1 MRKAYRIIS
10 IEAADIYRH
19 EQENGVSVGYKM
31 PENKSDDYFRLFKI
45 YLDNSLDSVEL
56 ENAYKRVYRK
66 KFSFQDKYKRDYTLA
81 VINLKFNYTY
91 KSQEGKPVKIKDLR
105 SHFYQNRFYLDG
117 VHYVRYKRSAGSSR
131 EGKCLF
137 IDERLYKAM
146 DKWSS
151 CGLKVQTDLASW
163 ESYKALSLSSIKGTV
178 QIPLDGILFVPDY
191 KSIFTEEV
199 VSVELKDGKL
209 VAEQKQTEII
219 NDIWDGES
227 LLDESVFENGYT
239 DNFTNPVTVE
249 KFGGKYYMTFGF
261 SSSIGYLNLNLD
273 GKEVGK
279 TSEKKDGWTY
289 VTYTLS
295 ENNLKSKLS
304 FSAYINA
311 MSREMSF
318 SATLNLSLSEKT
330 SDTVR
335 NLGERP
341 AEFVPVISTKAAAEY
356 SLKVGTVF
364 PIPEASATLGN
375 EDSLV
380 VITAVFGN
388 EPIDVSG
395 GKLTLGNVGEYKI
408 IYKATNSRYKTSL
421 GNDSFSEYVV
431 TVHAVTGEN
440 DIVKFRDTNQVL
452 PEKAGI
458 LAGKV
463 TEGSGVY
470 EKAAS
475 AMKKIA
481 DNFEVYSAEF
491 LSEDGEVITLSGKVE
506 LLFRA
511 DDYFDRTKAE
521 VYYMDE
527 NGELTRLSA
536 SGYGR
541 YVATETDKTGTFIVC
556 IPGVAFRMPM
566 WGYALILAG
575 AVVVLAG
582 IVVTIIVV
590 TKRKKRMKNS

>member
-1 MRKAYRIIS
+1 MVKFKRIFAVSIAVFALILCGLFQSVSIAYAASEQVIS
-10 IEAADIYRH
+10 GGDGTYT
-19 EQENGVSVGYKM
+19 VSVNLDLKM
-31 PENKSDDYFRLFKI
+31 G
-45 YLDNSLDSVEL
+45 
-56 ENAYKRVYRK
+56 A
-66 KFSFQDKYKRDYTLA
+66 
-81 VINLKFNYTY
+81 
-91 KSQEGKPVKIKDLR
+91 
-105 SHFYQNRFYLDG
+105 
-117 VHYVRYKRSAGSSR
+117 
-131 EGKCLF
+131 
-137 IDERLYKAM
+137 
-146 DKWSS
+146 
-151 CGLKVQTDLASW
+151 
-163 ESYKALSLSSIKGTV
+163 
-178 QIPLDGILFVPDY
+178 
-191 KSIFTEEV
+191 
-199 VSVELKDGKL
+199 
-209 VAEQKQTEII
+209 
-219 NDIWDGES
+219 
-227 LLDESVFENGYT
+227 

-289 VTYTLS
+289 YTYTLS

-311 MSREMSF
+311 MSREMNF
-318 SATLNLSLSEKT
+318 TAALNLSSSDKT

-335 NLGERP
+335 DLGERP

-364 PIPEASATLGN
+364 PIPEAMAKLGN
-375 EDSLV
+375 EDSPV

-388 EPIDVSG
+388 DSVDVSG

-408 IYKATNSRYKTSL
+408 IYKATNSQYKTSL

-431 TVHAVTGEN
+431 TVRSITGEN
-440 DIVKFRDTNQVL
+440 DIVKFRDTNNVL

-458 LAGKV
+458 IAGKV
-463 TEGSGVY
+463 TDGSDVY

-491 LSEDGEVITLSGKVE
+491 LSEDGEVITLNGKVE

-521 VYYMDE
+521 IYYMDD
-527 NGELTRLSA
+527 NGSLTKLSA

-541 YVATETDKTGTFIVC
+541 YVVTETDKTGTFIVC
-556 IPGVAFRMPM
+556 IPGVAFHMPM
-566 WGYALILAG
+566 WGYALIMVGAVIILAG
-575 AVVVLAG
+575 V
-582 IVVTIIVV
+582 VVTIMVV
-590 TKRKKRMKNS
+590 AKRKKRTMNS

>member
-1 MRKAYRIIS
+1 MVKFKKIFAVS
-10 IEAADIYRH
+10 I
-19 EQENGVSVGYKM
+19 
-31 PENKSDDYFRLFKI
+31 
-45 YLDNSLDSVEL
+45 
-56 ENAYKRVYRK
+56 
-66 KFSFQDKYKRDYTLA
+66 A
-81 VINLKFNYTY
+81 VFALIL
-91 KSQEGKPVKIKDLR
+91 
-105 SHFYQNRFYLDG
+105 
-117 VHYVRYKRSAGSSR
+117 
-131 EGKCLF
+131 
-137 IDERLYKAM
+137 
-146 DKWSS
+146 
-151 CGLKVQTDLASW
+151 CGLFQSVSIAYAASEQVISGGDGTYTVPVNLDLKMGA
-163 ESYKALSLSSIKGTV
+163 
-178 QIPLDGILFVPDY
+178 
-191 KSIFTEEV
+191 
-199 VSVELKDGKL
+199 
-209 VAEQKQTEII
+209 
-219 NDIWDGES
+219 
-227 LLDESVFENGYT
+227 

-249 KFGGKYYMTFGF
+249 KQDGKYYMTFGF

-289 VTYTLS
+289 YTYTLS

-311 MSREMSF
+311 MSREMNF
-318 SATLNLSLSEKT
+318 TATLNLSSSEKNA
-330 SDTVR
+330 DTVR
-335 NLGERP
+335 DLGERP

-364 PIPEASATLGN
+364 PIPEATAKLGN

-388 EPIDVSG
+388 DSVDVSD

-408 IYKATNSRYKTSL
+408 IYKATNSQYKTSL

-431 TVHAVTGEN
+431 TVHSITGEN
-440 DIVKFRDTNQVL
+440 DIVKFRDTNNVL
-452 PEKAGI
+452 PDKAGI
-458 LAGKV
+458 IAGKV
-463 TEGSGVY
+463 TDGSDVY

-521 VYYMDE
+521 VYYMDD
-527 NGELTRLSA
+527 NGELTKLSA

-556 IPGVAFRMPM
+556 IPGVAFHMPM
-566 WGYALILAG
+566 WGYLL
-575 AVVVLAG
+575 
-582 IVVTIIVV
+582 IIVGTV
-590 TKRKKRMKNS
+590 VIVGGGGVAILLIARRKKQKQK

>member
-1 MRKAYRIIS
+1 MVKFKKIF
-10 IEAADIYRH
+10 AA
-19 EQENGVSVGYKM
+19 VV
-31 PENKSDDYFRLFKI
+31 
-45 YLDNSLDSVEL
+45 
-56 ENAYKRVYRK
+56 
-66 KFSFQDKYKRDYTLA
+66 A
-81 VINLKFNYTY
+81 VFALIL
-91 KSQEGKPVKIKDLR
+91 
-105 SHFYQNRFYLDG
+105 
-117 VHYVRYKRSAGSSR
+117 
-131 EGKCLF
+131 
-137 IDERLYKAM
+137 
-146 DKWSS
+146 
-151 CGLKVQTDLASW
+151 CGLFQSASIAYAASEQVISGGDGTYTVPVNLDLKMGA
-163 ESYKALSLSSIKGTV
+163 
-178 QIPLDGILFVPDY
+178 
-191 KSIFTEEV
+191 
-199 VSVELKDGKL
+199 
-209 VAEQKQTEII
+209 
-219 NDIWDGES
+219 
-227 LLDESVFENGYT
+227 

-289 VTYTLS
+289 YTYTLS

-318 SATLNLSLSEKT
+318 SATLNLSSSDKT

-335 NLGERP
+335 DLGERP

-364 PIPEASATLGN
+364 PIPEATAKLGN
-375 EDSLV
+375 EDSPV

-388 EPIDVSG
+388 DSVDVSG

-408 IYKATNSRYKTSL
+408 IYKATNSQYKTSL

-431 TVHAVTGEN
+431 TVHSITGEN
-440 DIVKFRDTNQVL
+440 DIVKFRDANNVL

-458 LAGKV
+458 IAGKV
-463 TEGSGVY
+463 TDGSDVY

-521 VYYMDE
+521 VYYMDD
-527 NGELTRLSA
+527 NGSLTKLSA

-541 YVATETDKTGTFIVC
+541 YVATETDKTGTFVVC
-556 IPGVAFRMPM
+556 VPGVVFHMPM
-566 WGYALILAG
+566 WGYLLIIVG
-575 AVVVLAG
+575 AVV
-582 IVVTIIVV
+582 IVGGGGVAILLIA
-590 TKRKKRMKNS
+590 KRKKQKQK

>member
-1 MRKAYRIIS
+1 MVKFKRIFAVSIAVFALILCGLFQSVSIAYAASEQVIS
-10 IEAADIYRH
+10 GGDGTYT
-19 EQENGVSVGYKM
+19 VSVNLDLKM
-31 PENKSDDYFRLFKI
+31 G
-45 YLDNSLDSVEL
+45 
-56 ENAYKRVYRK
+56 A
-66 KFSFQDKYKRDYTLA
+66 
-81 VINLKFNYTY
+81 
-91 KSQEGKPVKIKDLR
+91 
-105 SHFYQNRFYLDG
+105 
-117 VHYVRYKRSAGSSR
+117 
-131 EGKCLF
+131 
-137 IDERLYKAM
+137 
-146 DKWSS
+146 
-151 CGLKVQTDLASW
+151 
-163 ESYKALSLSSIKGTV
+163 
-178 QIPLDGILFVPDY
+178 
-191 KSIFTEEV
+191 
-199 VSVELKDGKL
+199 
-209 VAEQKQTEII
+209 
-219 NDIWDGES
+219 
-227 LLDESVFENGYT
+227 

-289 VTYTLS
+289 YTYTLS

-311 MSREMSF
+311 MSREMNF
-318 SATLNLSLSEKT
+318 TAALNLSSSDKT

-335 NLGERP
+335 DLGERP

-364 PIPEASATLGN
+364 PIPEASAKLGN
-375 EDSLV
+375 EDSPV

-388 EPIDVSG
+388 DSVDVSG

-408 IYKATNSRYKTSL
+408 IYKATNSQYKTSL

-431 TVHAVTGEN
+431 TVRSITGEN
-440 DIVKFRDTNQVL
+440 DIVKFRDTNNVL

-458 LAGKV
+458 IAGKV
-463 TEGSGVY
+463 TDGSDVY

-491 LSEDGEVITLSGKVE
+491 LSEDGEVITLNGKVE

-521 VYYMDE
+521 IYYMDD
-527 NGELTRLSA
+527 NGSLTKLSA

-541 YVATETDKTGTFIVC
+541 YVVTETDKTGTFIVC
-556 IPGVAFRMPM
+556 IPGVAFHMPM
-566 WGYALILAG
+566 WGYALIMVGAVIILAG
-575 AVVVLAG
+575 V
-582 IVVTIIVV
+582 VVTIIVV
-590 TKRKKRMKNS
+590 AKRKKRMKNS

>member
-1 MRKAYRIIS
+1 MVK
-10 IEAADIYRH
+10 
-19 EQENGVSVGYKM
+19 
-31 PENKSDDYFRLFKI
+31 FKKI
-45 YLDNSLDSVEL
+45 FV
-56 ENAYKRVYRK
+56 
-66 KFSFQDKYKRDYTLA
+66 A
-81 VINLKFNYTY
+81 VVAIFAL
-91 KSQEGKPVKIKDLR
+91 IL
-105 SHFYQNRFYLDG
+105 
-117 VHYVRYKRSAGSSR
+117 
-131 EGKCLF
+131 
-137 IDERLYKAM
+137 
-146 DKWSS
+146 
-151 CGLKVQTDLASW
+151 CGLFQSALISYAASEQVISGGDGTYTVPVNLDLKMGA
-163 ESYKALSLSSIKGTV
+163 
-178 QIPLDGILFVPDY
+178 
-191 KSIFTEEV
+191 
-199 VSVELKDGKL
+199 
-209 VAEQKQTEII
+209 
-219 NDIWDGES
+219 
-227 LLDESVFENGYT
+227 

-261 SSSIGYLNLNLD
+261 SSAIGYLNLNLD

-279 TSEKKDGWTY
+279 TSEKKGGWTY
-289 VTYTLS
+289 YTYTLS

-311 MSREMSF
+311 MSREMNF
-318 SATLNLSLSEKT
+318 TATLNLSSSDKT

-364 PIPEASATLGN
+364 PIPEASANLGN
-375 EDSLV
+375 ENCSVTTSAYYGDE
-380 VITAVFGN
+380 AVD
-388 EPIDVSG
+388 ISD
-395 GKLTLGNVGEYKI
+395 GKLVLDKVGTYKLV
-408 IYKATNSRYKTSL
+408 YKAINSQYKTSS

-431 TVHAVTGEN
+431 TIRSAAGEN
-440 DIVKFRDTNQVL
+440 DIVKFRDANNVL

-458 LAGKV
+458 IAGKV
-463 TEGSGVY
+463 TEGSANY

-491 LSEDGEVITLSGKVE
+491 LNGDGEIITLSGKVE

-541 YVATETDKTGTFIVC
+541 YVVTETDKTGTFIVC
-556 IPGVAFRMPM
+556 IPGVAFHMPM

-575 AVVVLAG
+575 AVVLIAAA
-582 IVVTIIVV
+582 IVVTIVLV
-590 TKRKKRMKNS
+590 KKKKKKAKAA

>member
-1 MRKAYRIIS
+1 MVKFKKIFAAQIAVFALILCALFQSVSIS
-10 IEAADIYRH
+10 YAAS
-19 EQENGVSVGYKM
+19 EQVISGGDGTYIVPVNLDLKM
-31 PENKSDDYFRLFKI
+31 G
-45 YLDNSLDSVEL
+45 
-56 ENAYKRVYRK
+56 A
-66 KFSFQDKYKRDYTLA
+66 
-81 VINLKFNYTY
+81 
-91 KSQEGKPVKIKDLR
+91 
-105 SHFYQNRFYLDG
+105 
-117 VHYVRYKRSAGSSR
+117 
-131 EGKCLF
+131 
-137 IDERLYKAM
+137 
-146 DKWSS
+146 
-151 CGLKVQTDLASW
+151 
-163 ESYKALSLSSIKGTV
+163 
-178 QIPLDGILFVPDY
+178 
-191 KSIFTEEV
+191 
-199 VSVELKDGKL
+199 
-209 VAEQKQTEII
+209 
-219 NDIWDGES
+219 
-227 LLDESVFENGYT
+227 

-261 SSSIGYLNLNLD
+261 ASAIGYLNLNLD

-279 TSEKKDGWTY
+279 TSEKKDGWMY
-289 VTYTLS
+289 YTYTLS

-364 PIPEASATLGN
+364 PIPEATATLGN
-375 EDSLV
+375 EDSPI

-388 EPIDVSG
+388 EPVDVSG

-440 DIVKFRDTNQVL
+440 DIVKFRDTTHVL

-463 TEGSGVY
+463 TEGFGVY

-475 AMKKIA
+475 AMKTIA

-541 YVATETDKTGTFIVC
+541 YVVTETDKTGTFIVC

-575 AVVVLAG
+575 AAVILAG
-582 IVVTIIVV
+582 VIVTIIVV
-590 TKRKKRMKNS
+590 AKRKKRIKNS

>member
-1 MRKAYRIIS
+1 MVKFKKIFAVS
-10 IEAADIYRH
+10 IAI
-19 EQENGVSVGYKM
+19 
-31 PENKSDDYFRLFKI
+31 F
-45 YLDNSLDSVEL
+45 EL
-56 ENAYKRVYRK
+56 V
-66 KFSFQDKYKRDYTLA
+66 L
-81 VINLKFNYTY
+81 
-91 KSQEGKPVKIKDLR
+91 
-105 SHFYQNRFYLDG
+105 
-117 VHYVRYKRSAGSSR
+117 
-131 EGKCLF
+131 
-137 IDERLYKAM
+137 
-146 DKWSS
+146 
-151 CGLKVQTDLASW
+151 CGLFQSALISYAASEQVISGGDGTYTVPVNLDLKMGA
-163 ESYKALSLSSIKGTV
+163 
-178 QIPLDGILFVPDY
+178 
-191 KSIFTEEV
+191 
-199 VSVELKDGKL
+199 
-209 VAEQKQTEII
+209 
-219 NDIWDGES
+219 
-227 LLDESVFENGYT
+227 

-289 VTYTLS
+289 YTYTLS

-318 SATLNLSLSEKT
+318 TATLNLSSSEKT

-364 PIPEASATLGN
+364 PIPEATATLGN
-375 EDSLV
+375 EDSPV

-388 EPIDVSG
+388 EPVDVSG

-440 DIVKFRDTNQVL
+440 DIVKFRDTNHVL

-491 LSEDGEVITLSGKVE
+491 LSEDGEVIPLSDKVK

-527 NGELTRLSA
+527 NGGLTRLSA

-556 IPGVAFRMPM
+556 IPGVAFHMPM
-566 WGYALILAG
+566 WGYVLILAG
-575 AVVVLAG
+575 AVV
-582 IVVTIIVV
+582 IVGGGGVAIFLIAR
-590 TKRKKRMKNS
+590 RKKQKQK

>member
-1 MRKAYRIIS
+1 MVK
-10 IEAADIYRH
+10 
-19 EQENGVSVGYKM
+19 
-31 PENKSDDYFRLFKI
+31 FKKI
-45 YLDNSLDSVEL
+45 FV
-56 ENAYKRVYRK
+56 
-66 KFSFQDKYKRDYTLA
+66 A
-81 VINLKFNYTY
+81 VVAIFAL
-91 KSQEGKPVKIKDLR
+91 IL
-105 SHFYQNRFYLDG
+105 
-117 VHYVRYKRSAGSSR
+117 
-131 EGKCLF
+131 
-137 IDERLYKAM
+137 
-146 DKWSS
+146 
-151 CGLKVQTDLASW
+151 CGLFQSALISYAASEQVISGGDGTYTVPVNLDLKMGA
-163 ESYKALSLSSIKGTV
+163 
-178 QIPLDGILFVPDY
+178 
-191 KSIFTEEV
+191 
-199 VSVELKDGKL
+199 
-209 VAEQKQTEII
+209 
-219 NDIWDGES
+219 
-227 LLDESVFENGYT
+227 

-261 SSSIGYLNLNLD
+261 TSAIGYLNLNLD

-289 VTYTLS
+289 YTYTLS

-311 MSREMSF
+311 MSREMNF
-318 SATLNLSLSEKT
+318 TATLNLSSSDKT

-364 PIPEASATLGN
+364 PIPEASANLGN
-375 EDSLV
+375 EDCSV
-380 VITAVFGN
+380 TTSAYYGDEAV
-388 EPIDVSG
+388 DVSG
-395 GKLTLGNVGEYKI
+395 GKLVLGKVGTYKLV
-408 IYKATNSRYKTSL
+408 YKAINSQYKTSS
-421 GNDSFSEYVV
+421 GNNSFSEYVV
-431 TVHAVTGEN
+431 TIRSAAGEN
-440 DIVKFRDTNQVL
+440 DIVKFRDANNVL

-463 TEGSGVY
+463 TEGSDVY

-475 AMKKIA
+475 AMKKIV

-527 NGELTRLSA
+527 NGSFTKLSA

-541 YVATETDKTGTFIVC
+541 YIVTETDKTGTFIVC
-556 IPGVAFRMPM
+556 VPGVAFHMPI

-575 AVVVLAG
+575 AVVLIAAA
-582 IVVTIIVV
+582 IVVTIVLV
-590 TKRKKRMKNS
+590 KKKAKAA

>member
-1 MRKAYRIIS
+1 MVKFKKIF
-10 IEAADIYRH
+10 AAGI
-19 EQENGVSVGYKM
+19 
-31 PENKSDDYFRLFKI
+31 
-45 YLDNSLDSVEL
+45 
-56 ENAYKRVYRK
+56 
-66 KFSFQDKYKRDYTLA
+66 A
-81 VINLKFNYTY
+81 VFALIL
-91 KSQEGKPVKIKDLR
+91 
-105 SHFYQNRFYLDG
+105 
-117 VHYVRYKRSAGSSR
+117 
-131 EGKCLF
+131 
-137 IDERLYKAM
+137 
-146 DKWSS
+146 
-151 CGLKVQTDLASW
+151 CGLFQSVSFAYAASEQVISGGDGTYTVPVNLDLKMGA
-163 ESYKALSLSSIKGTV
+163 
-178 QIPLDGILFVPDY
+178 
-191 KSIFTEEV
+191 
-199 VSVELKDGKL
+199 
-209 VAEQKQTEII
+209 
-219 NDIWDGES
+219 
-227 LLDESVFENGYT
+227 

-249 KFGGKYYMTFGF
+249 KQDGKYYMTFGF

-279 TSEKKDGWTY
+279 TSEKKGGWTY

-311 MSREMSF
+311 MSREMNF
-318 SATLNLSLSEKT
+318 TATLNLFSSEKT

-335 NLGERP
+335 DLGERP

-364 PIPEASATLGN
+364 PIPEATAKLGN
-375 EDSLV
+375 EDSPV
-380 VITAVFGN
+380 VLTAVFGN
-388 EPIDVSG
+388 DSVDVSD

-408 IYKATNSRYKTSL
+408 IYKATNSQYKTSL
-421 GNDSFSEYVV
+421 GNDSFSEYIV
-431 TVHAVTGEN
+431 TVHSITGEN
-440 DIVKFRDTNQVL
+440 DIVKFKDTNNVL

-458 LAGKV
+458 IAGRV
-463 TEGSGVY
+463 TDGSDVY

-527 NGELTRLSA
+527 NGGLTRLSA

-541 YVATETDKTGTFIVC
+541 YVATETDKTGTFIVY
-556 IPGVAFRMPM
+556 IPGVAFHMPM
-566 WGYALILAG
+566 WGYALILVG
-575 AVVVLAG
+575 AVVILAG
-582 IVVTIIVV
+582 VVVTIIVV
-590 TKRKKRMKNS
+590 AKRKKRMKNS

>member
-1 MRKAYRIIS
+1 MVKFKKIFVAQIAVFALILCALFQSVSIS
-10 IEAADIYRH
+10 YAAS
-19 EQENGVSVGYKM
+19 EQMISGSDGTYTVPVNLDLKM
-31 PENKSDDYFRLFKI
+31 G
-45 YLDNSLDSVEL
+45 
-56 ENAYKRVYRK
+56 A
-66 KFSFQDKYKRDYTLA
+66 
-81 VINLKFNYTY
+81 
-91 KSQEGKPVKIKDLR
+91 
-105 SHFYQNRFYLDG
+105 
-117 VHYVRYKRSAGSSR
+117 
-131 EGKCLF
+131 
-137 IDERLYKAM
+137 
-146 DKWSS
+146 
-151 CGLKVQTDLASW
+151 
-163 ESYKALSLSSIKGTV
+163 
-178 QIPLDGILFVPDY
+178 
-191 KSIFTEEV
+191 
-199 VSVELKDGKL
+199 
-209 VAEQKQTEII
+209 
-219 NDIWDGES
+219 
-227 LLDESVFENGYT
+227 

-249 KFGGKYYMTFGF
+249 KFGGKYYITFGF

-279 TSEKKDGWTY
+279 TSEKKEGWTY
-289 VTYTLS
+289 YTYTLS

-318 SATLNLSLSEKT
+318 SATLNLSSSKKT
-330 SDTVR
+330 TETVR
-335 NLGERP
+335 DLGERP

-364 PIPEASATLGN
+364 PIPEALANLGDEDCPVTTSAYYGD
-375 EDSLV
+375 E
-380 VITAVFGN
+380 AV
-388 EPIDVSG
+388 DVSG
-395 GKLTLGNVGEYKI
+395 GKLALSNVGEYKI
-408 IYKATNSRYKTSL
+408 IYKATNLRYKTSL

-440 DIVKFRDTNQVL
+440 DIVKFRDANSVL

-463 TEGSGVY
+463 TEGSDVY
-470 EKAAS
+470 KKAAS

-541 YVATETDKTGTFIVC
+541 YVVIETDKTGTFIVC

-575 AVVVLAG
+575 AAVILAG
-582 IVVTIIVV
+582 VIVTIIVV
-590 TKRKKRMKNS
+590 AKRKKRIKNS

>member
-1 MRKAYRIIS
+1 MVKFKKIF
-10 IEAADIYRH
+10 AAGI
-19 EQENGVSVGYKM
+19 
-31 PENKSDDYFRLFKI
+31 
-45 YLDNSLDSVEL
+45 
-56 ENAYKRVYRK
+56 
-66 KFSFQDKYKRDYTLA
+66 A
-81 VINLKFNYTY
+81 VFALIL
-91 KSQEGKPVKIKDLR
+91 
-105 SHFYQNRFYLDG
+105 
-117 VHYVRYKRSAGSSR
+117 
-131 EGKCLF
+131 
-137 IDERLYKAM
+137 
-146 DKWSS
+146 
-151 CGLKVQTDLASW
+151 CGLFQSVSIAYAASEQVISGGDGTYTVPVNLDLKMGA
-163 ESYKALSLSSIKGTV
+163 
-178 QIPLDGILFVPDY
+178 
-191 KSIFTEEV
+191 
-199 VSVELKDGKL
+199 
-209 VAEQKQTEII
+209 
-219 NDIWDGES
+219 
-227 LLDESVFENGYT
+227 

-289 VTYTLS
+289 YTYTLS

-311 MSREMSF
+311 MSREMNF
-318 SATLNLSLSEKT
+318 TAALNLSSSDKT

-335 NLGERP
+335 DLGERP

-364 PIPEASATLGN
+364 PIPEAMAKLGN
-375 EDSLV
+375 EDSPV

-388 EPIDVSG
+388 DSVDVSG

-408 IYKATNSRYKTSL
+408 IYKATNSQYKTSL

-431 TVHAVTGEN
+431 TVRSITGEN
-440 DIVKFRDTNQVL
+440 DIVKFRDTNNVL

-458 LAGKV
+458 IAGKV
-463 TEGSGVY
+463 TDGSDVY

-491 LSEDGEVITLSGKVE
+491 LSEDGEVITLNGKVE

-521 VYYMDE
+521 IYYMDD
-527 NGELTRLSA
+527 NGSLTKLSA

-541 YVATETDKTGTFIVC
+541 YVVTETDKTGTFIVC
-556 IPGVAFRMPM
+556 IPGVAFHMPM
-566 WGYALILAG
+566 WGYALIMVGAVIILAG
-575 AVVVLAG
+575 V
-582 IVVTIIVV
+582 VVTIIVV
-590 TKRKKRMKNS
+590 AKRKKRTMNS

>member
-1 MRKAYRIIS
+1 MVKFKKIFAAQIAVFALILCALFQSVSIS
-10 IEAADIYRH
+10 YAAS
-19 EQENGVSVGYKM
+19 EQVISG
-31 PENKSDDYFRLFKI
+31 SDGTYTVPVN
-45 YLDNSLDSVEL
+45 LDLQMG
-56 ENAYKRVYRK
+56 A
-66 KFSFQDKYKRDYTLA
+66 
-81 VINLKFNYTY
+81 
-91 KSQEGKPVKIKDLR
+91 
-105 SHFYQNRFYLDG
+105 
-117 VHYVRYKRSAGSSR
+117 
-131 EGKCLF
+131 
-137 IDERLYKAM
+137 
-146 DKWSS
+146 
-151 CGLKVQTDLASW
+151 
-163 ESYKALSLSSIKGTV
+163 
-178 QIPLDGILFVPDY
+178 
-191 KSIFTEEV
+191 
-199 VSVELKDGKL
+199 
-209 VAEQKQTEII
+209 
-219 NDIWDGES
+219 
-227 LLDESVFENGYT
+227 

-261 SSSIGYLNLNLD
+261 SSAIGYLNLNLD

-289 VTYTLS
+289 YTYTLS

-318 SATLNLSLSEKT
+318 TATLNLSSSKKT
-330 SDTVR
+330 SETVR
-335 NLGERP
+335 DLGERP
-341 AEFVPVISTKAAAEY
+341 AEFVPVIFTKAAAEY

-364 PIPEASATLGN
+364 PIPEATATLGN
-375 EDSLV
+375 EDSPI

-388 EPIDVSG
+388 EPVDVSG

-431 TVHAVTGEN
+431 TIRSAAGEN
-440 DIVKFRDTNQVL
+440 DIVKFRDTTHVL

-475 AMKKIA
+475 AMKTIA

-541 YVATETDKTGTFIVC
+541 YVVIETDKTGTFIVC

-575 AVVVLAG
+575 AAVILAG
-582 IVVTIIVV
+582 VIVTIIVV
-590 TKRKKRMKNS
+590 AKRKKRIKNS

>member
-1 MRKAYRIIS
+1 MVKFKKIF
-10 IEAADIYRH
+10 AAVVAI
-19 EQENGVSVGYKM
+19 
-31 PENKSDDYFRLFKI
+31 FALI
-45 YLDNSLDSVEL
+45 L
-56 ENAYKRVYRK
+56 
-66 KFSFQDKYKRDYTLA
+66 
-81 VINLKFNYTY
+81 
-91 KSQEGKPVKIKDLR
+91 
-105 SHFYQNRFYLDG
+105 
-117 VHYVRYKRSAGSSR
+117 
-131 EGKCLF
+131 
-137 IDERLYKAM
+137 
-146 DKWSS
+146 
-151 CGLKVQTDLASW
+151 CGLFQSALISYAASEQVISGGDGTYTVPVNLDL
-163 ESYKALSLSSIKGTV
+163 KMG
-178 QIPLDGILFVPDY
+178 
-191 KSIFTEEV
+191 
-199 VSVELKDGKL
+199 
-209 VAEQKQTEII
+209 AE
-219 NDIWDGES
+219 
-227 LLDESVFENGYT
+227 
-239 DNFTNPVTVE
+239 NFTNPVTVE

-289 VTYTLS
+289 YTYTLS

-311 MSREMSF
+311 MSREMNF
-318 SATLNLSLSEKT
+318 TATLNLSSSEKT

-364 PIPEASATLGN
+364 PIPEASANLGD
-375 EDSLV
+375 EVCPVTTSAYYGDE
-380 VITAVFGN
+380 AVD
-388 EPIDVSG
+388 ISD
-395 GKLTLGNVGEYKI
+395 GKLVLDKVGTYKLV
-408 IYKATNSRYKTSL
+408 YKAINSQYKTSS

-431 TVHAVTGEN
+431 IIRSVTAEN
-440 DIVKFRDTNQVL
+440 DIVKFRDTNNVL

-475 AMKKIA
+475 VMKKIA

-511 DDYFDRTKAE
+511 DDYFDRTKAV

-541 YVATETDKTGTFIVC
+541 YIVTETDKTGTFIVC
-556 IPGVAFRMPM
+556 VPGVAFHMPM

-575 AVVVLAG
+575 AVVLIAAA
-582 IVVTIIVV
+582 IVVTIVLV
-590 TKRKKRMKNS
+590 KKKAKAA

>member
-1 MRKAYRIIS
+1 MKYGKIQKIFAVS
-10 IEAADIYRH
+10 I
-19 EQENGVSVGYKM
+19 
-31 PENKSDDYFRLFKI
+31 
-45 YLDNSLDSVEL
+45 
-56 ENAYKRVYRK
+56 
-66 KFSFQDKYKRDYTLA
+66 A
-81 VINLKFNYTY
+81 VFALIL
-91 KSQEGKPVKIKDLR
+91 
-105 SHFYQNRFYLDG
+105 
-117 VHYVRYKRSAGSSR
+117 
-131 EGKCLF
+131 
-137 IDERLYKAM
+137 
-146 DKWSS
+146 
-151 CGLKVQTDLASW
+151 CGLFQSASIACAASEQVISGGDGTYTVPVNLDLKMGA
-163 ESYKALSLSSIKGTV
+163 
-178 QIPLDGILFVPDY
+178 
-191 KSIFTEEV
+191 
-199 VSVELKDGKL
+199 
-209 VAEQKQTEII
+209 
-219 NDIWDGES
+219 
-227 LLDESVFENGYT
+227 

-295 ENNLKSKLS
+295 ENNLKSKLF

-311 MSREMSF
+311 MSREMNF
-318 SATLNLSLSEKT
+318 TATLNLSSSDKT
-330 SDTVR
+330 SETVR
-335 NLGERP
+335 DLGERP

-364 PIPEASATLGN
+364 PIPEATAKLGN
-375 EDSLV
+375 EDSSV

-388 EPIDVSG
+388 DSVDVSG

-408 IYKATNSRYKTSL
+408 IYKATNSQYKTSL

-431 TVHAVTGEN
+431 TVQAVTGEN
-440 DIVKFRDTNQVL
+440 AIVKFRDTNHVL

-463 TEGSGVY
+463 TDGSEVY

-491 LSEDGEVITLSGKVE
+491 LSKDGEAITLSDKVE

-527 NGELTRLSA
+527 NGELTKLSA

-541 YVATETDKTGTFIVC
+541 YVVAETDKTGTFIVC
-556 IPGVAFRMPM
+556 IPGVAFHMPM
-566 WGYALILAG
+566 WGYALILTA
-575 AVVVLAG
+575 AVVILAG
-582 IVVTIIVV
+582 SIVLSLRSRNRRRTRH
-590 TKRKKRMKNS
+590 RKASDRTVYSK

>member
-1 MRKAYRIIS
+1 MVKFKKIF
-10 IEAADIYRH
+10 AAGI
-19 EQENGVSVGYKM
+19 
-31 PENKSDDYFRLFKI
+31 
-45 YLDNSLDSVEL
+45 
-56 ENAYKRVYRK
+56 
-66 KFSFQDKYKRDYTLA
+66 A
-81 VINLKFNYTY
+81 VFALIL
-91 KSQEGKPVKIKDLR
+91 
-105 SHFYQNRFYLDG
+105 
-117 VHYVRYKRSAGSSR
+117 
-131 EGKCLF
+131 
-137 IDERLYKAM
+137 
-146 DKWSS
+146 
-151 CGLKVQTDLASW
+151 CGLFQSVSISYAASEQVISGGDGTYTVPVNLDLKMGA
-163 ESYKALSLSSIKGTV
+163 
-178 QIPLDGILFVPDY
+178 
-191 KSIFTEEV
+191 
-199 VSVELKDGKL
+199 
-209 VAEQKQTEII
+209 
-219 NDIWDGES
+219 
-227 LLDESVFENGYT
+227 

-249 KFGGKYYMTFGF
+249 KFGGKYYITFGF

-289 VTYTLS
+289 YTYTLS

-364 PIPEASATLGN
+364 PIPEASANLGD
-375 EDSLV
+375 EDCPVTTSAYYGDE
-380 VITAVFGN
+380 AVD
-388 EPIDVSG
+388 ISD
-395 GKLTLGNVGEYKI
+395 GKLVLDKVGTYKLV
-408 IYKATNSRYKTSL
+408 YKAINSQYKTSS

-431 TVHAVTGEN
+431 TIRSAAGEN
-440 DIVKFRDTNQVL
+440 DIVKFRDANNVL

-556 IPGVAFRMPM
+556 VPGVAFRMPM

-575 AVVVLAG
+575 AVVLIAAA
-582 IVVTIIVV
+582 IVVTIVLV
-590 TKRKKRMKNS
+590 KKKKKKAKAA

>member
-1 MRKAYRIIS
+1 MVKFKKIFAVS
-10 IEAADIYRH
+10 I
-19 EQENGVSVGYKM
+19 
-31 PENKSDDYFRLFKI
+31 
-45 YLDNSLDSVEL
+45 
-56 ENAYKRVYRK
+56 
-66 KFSFQDKYKRDYTLA
+66 A
-81 VINLKFNYTY
+81 VFALIL
-91 KSQEGKPVKIKDLR
+91 
-105 SHFYQNRFYLDG
+105 
-117 VHYVRYKRSAGSSR
+117 
-131 EGKCLF
+131 
-137 IDERLYKAM
+137 
-146 DKWSS
+146 
-151 CGLKVQTDLASW
+151 CGLFQSVSIAYAASEQVISGGDGTYTVPVNLDLKMGA
-163 ESYKALSLSSIKGTV
+163 
-178 QIPLDGILFVPDY
+178 
-191 KSIFTEEV
+191 
-199 VSVELKDGKL
+199 
-209 VAEQKQTEII
+209 
-219 NDIWDGES
+219 
-227 LLDESVFENGYT
+227 

-249 KFGGKYYMTFGF
+249 KQDGKYYMTFGF
-261 SSSIGYLNLNLD
+261 SSSIGYLSLNLD
-273 GKEVGK
+273 GKEAGK

-289 VTYTLS
+289 YTYTLS

-311 MSREMSF
+311 MSREMNF
-318 SATLNLSLSEKT
+318 TATLNLSSSDKT
-330 SDTVR
+330 SETVR

-364 PIPEASATLGN
+364 PIPEATANLGN
-375 EDSLV
+375 EDSPV
-380 VITAVFGN
+380 AITAVFGN
-388 EPIDVSG
+388 DSVDVSD
-395 GKLTLGNVGEYKI
+395 GKLTLGNIGEYKI
-408 IYKATNSRYKTSL
+408 IYKATNAQYKTSL

-440 DIVKFRDTNQVL
+440 AIVKFRDTNHVL

-463 TEGSGVY
+463 TDGSEVY

-481 DNFEVYSAEF
+481 DHFEVYSVEF
-491 LSEDGEVITLSGKVE
+491 LSKDGEAITLSGKVE

-527 NGELTRLSA
+527 NGGLTRLSA

-575 AVVVLAG
+575 AVVMVAGAVVLSLLSRNRRR
-582 IVVTIIVV
+582 TRH
-590 TKRKKRMKNS
+590 RKASDRTVYSK